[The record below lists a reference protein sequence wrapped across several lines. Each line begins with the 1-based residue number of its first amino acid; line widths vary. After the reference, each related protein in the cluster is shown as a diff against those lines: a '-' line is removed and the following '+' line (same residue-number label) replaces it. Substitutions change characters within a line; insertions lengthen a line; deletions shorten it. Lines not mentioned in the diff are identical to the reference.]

1 MYINSIISKL
11 VDQYDDF
18 TDTEKIIAD
27 YFLKNKK
34 MDDFSIKNMK
44 RKIFVSEAS
53 LSRFAQKMGF
63 RGYREFVYEYSRI
76 FTTPQDKD
84 YSSSSVINVYEQILN
99 RFNTIIDTAQIE
111 RLIQYLKEYDHIHVV
126 GIASS
131 GLAGEE
137 MKRRFTRLGVLME
150 SCSEGDLMK
159 IQSLLMNQRNLVIG
173 ISISG
178 TSDEVVFALKH
189 AHERKARTVLITGN
203 TEKKEYVDE
212 LVCIPVLENLDTGNI
227 ISPQF
232 PILVFIDLLY
242 NSYLNENQNTLKL
255 QKETV
260 EILKGK

>member
-1 MYINSIISKL
+1 
-11 VDQYDDF
+11 
-18 TDTEKIIAD
+18 
-27 YFLKNKK
+27 
-34 MDDFSIKNMK
+34 
-44 RKIFVSEAS
+44 
-53 LSRFAQKMGF
+53 
-63 RGYREFVYEYSRI
+63 
-76 FTTPQDKD
+76 
-84 YSSSSVINVYEQILN
+84 
-99 RFNTIIDTAQIE
+99 
-111 RLIQYLKEYDHIHVV
+111 
-126 GIASS
+126 
-131 GLAGEE
+131 
-137 MKRRFTRLGVLME
+137 ME